1 MPQLSMKELLEAG
14 VHFGHQ
20 TRRWNPKMKRYI
32 YGARNGIYILDLH
45 QTIKLFEDA
54 LNYVQRVVEGGGT
67 VLFVGTKKQAQS
79 AVKEAALRSGQYF
92 VTERWLGGM
101 LTNWDTIQ
109 QRIQRLKELDRMTDE
124 GYIARLPKKEQLKR
138 MEERDKLN
146 RYLEGIRTM
155 EEAPAVMFVVDLNKE
170 SIAVKEAKKLNIP
183 VIAIVDTN
191 CDPDIA
197 DYVIPG
203 NDDAIRAGNLM
214 CRVIAD
220 AVEEGRFIRSRRMG
234 ATIDTSPT
242 LERTAEEEAEIAAQ
256 QAEARQQAAL
266 AAAEREARIAAAKAA
281 PPAAPAADSTAV
293 EADVTTEAE
302 AEADIASAE
311 ADIPNP
317 APTEES

>member
-54 LNYVQRVVEGGGT
+54 LNHVQRVVEAGGS
-67 VLFVGTKKQAQS
+67 VLFVGTKKQAQA

-109 QRIQRLKELDRMTDE
+109 QRISRLKELDKMETE
-124 GYIARLPKKEQLKR
+124 GYMARLPKKEQLR
-138 MEERDKLN
+138 RTEEREKLN
-146 RYLEGIRTM
+146 RYLEGIRHM
-155 EEAPAVMFVVDLNKE
+155 SEAPALMFVVDLNKE

-183 VIAIVDTN
+183 VVAIVDTN

-203 NDDAIRAGNLM
+203 NDDAIRAIRL
-214 CRVIAD
+214 VTSKISD
-220 AVEEGRFIRSRRMG
+220 AILEVKPYDEAMTEGTLGEEGEVVEDDTAPVAFGEVEEEFLRAFG
-234 ATIDTSPT
+234 
-242 LERTAEEEAEIAAQ
+242 ERERVVPGSQGTVAEAPVETTAEAPA
-256 QAEARQQAAL
+256 QAE
-266 AAAEREARIAAAKAA
+266 E
-281 PPAAPAADSTAV
+281 PTA
-293 EADVTTEAE
+293 
-302 AEADIASAE
+302 
-311 ADIPNP
+311 
-317 APTEES
+317 APTEPQAGDDAAATIAQETN